1 MTSGVGTVQLQD
13 ALKKLLTRWDE
24 TKQFWD
30 DQVRH
35 DFERKYIEPLMD
47 QMKTTMQAQDDL
59 ARTMQQCYQDCK

>member
-59 ARTMQQCYQDCK
+59 AHTMQQCYQDCK

>member
-13 ALKKLLTRWDE
+13 ALKKLLARWEE

-59 ARTMQQCYQDCK
+59 ARMMQQCYQDCK